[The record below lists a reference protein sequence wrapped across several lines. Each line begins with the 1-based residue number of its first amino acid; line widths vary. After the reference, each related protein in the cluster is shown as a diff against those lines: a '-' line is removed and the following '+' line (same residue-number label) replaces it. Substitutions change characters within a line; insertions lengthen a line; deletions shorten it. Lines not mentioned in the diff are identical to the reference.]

1 MVCPQCGM
9 QMTPGTRRFC
19 RECGA
24 EVGAGPDQGTGDAA
38 QRPAAHAPDAAPL
51 PRRVQSNQVMEMDT
65 TMKTLLMVAGLL
77 LLLPLAIPLLVGTLV
92 AGLVAGVALV
102 AMVLKLAPVLVLGLV
117 LYWIVRRQRRT
128 LRSGR

>member
-1 MVCPQCGM
+1 MFCPQCGT
-9 QMTPGTRRFC
+9 QVTPGQQRFC

-24 EVGAGPDQGTGDAA
+24 EIGRDPDQEVRQAA
-38 QRPAAHAPDAAPL
+38 QWPAGHARRASAL
-51 PRRVQSNQVMEMDT
+51 PRCALSNQVMEKDT

-77 LLLPLAIPLLVGTLV
+77 LLLPLAIPLAVGTLV

-102 AMVLKLAPVLVLGLV
+102 AMALKLAPVLALGLV
-117 LYWIVRRQRRT
+117 LYWIVTRQRRT